1 MYFNKIILQSNIA
14 QILYC
19 ISEFFIPDG
28 QNKLHLVIVRGNT
41 LYHSFSLE
49 RRTNIS

>member
-19 ISEFFIPDG
+19 ISKLFISNS
-28 QNKLHLVIVRGNT
+28 QNKLHSVNVRENAV
-41 LYHSFSLE
+41 SFFFTGSE
-49 RRTNIS
+49 N